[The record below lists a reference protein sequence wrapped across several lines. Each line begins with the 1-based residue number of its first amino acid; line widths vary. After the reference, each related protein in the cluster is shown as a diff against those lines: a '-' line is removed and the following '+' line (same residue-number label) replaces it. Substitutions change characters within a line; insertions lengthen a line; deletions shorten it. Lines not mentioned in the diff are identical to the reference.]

1 VGEVGEPER
10 DEASQGSA
18 SQGTAVG
25 VLDPGR
31 GTDEWADLRPLFTW
45 IAQRRP
51 VVIGAVVLIIA
62 QLAWRAHFLGH
73 LYFHQD
79 DYFNLDLA
87 ARSPLSWHYLTFVG
101 VGHFMIG
108 QRILAWLLVK
118 ASLYDWGLASA
129 LVLAILAVTDVAVF
143 LLLRRLFSE
152 RPAILVLLTIY
163 LLYPLAVPDFGY
175 WTAATES
182 VPLQLAIVLA
192 LYAHLNYLR
201 SGRRRDLAAAAGW
214 VVIAL
219 IFLEKGLVLP
229 VLLFAVTAFFC
240 TDARSLFGGI
250 GRAFVR
256 YRLAWAVYAVILVC
270 YGLLLTFA
278 LHTAASGPELPT
290 SISAIWTYLWAVV
303 KDVLLPGAVGG
314 PWQWLR
320 AGGAYALAAPPTGLA
335 WLSVV
340 ITIAVL
346 LVTSWR
352 RPAAWR
358 AWAILAG
365 WVIAADLLP
374 VILRRINGSY
384 PILFALDTRYLAE
397 LAVVG
402 TICLGFAVLPLTALK
417 EDPIAE
423 QQAAARRTPLLSQQ
437 VVRAATT
444 AVVAIFVVGSLWSA
458 QAYVNATSGSVARS
472 YISQA
477 TSAIDQA
484 AKGTPVVNVYVPDS
498 IFVGYHEK
506 YGLAAT
512 VIGEIDPG
520 KLAWISQPD
529 GTIHNLSIFG
539 PGGKLRPAWVYG
551 ASSGRATAK
560 DGCWPVKHGKI
571 IVKFLGNPPYLSTAL
586 RIGYIWG
593 GSVKGTVTVRY
604 GHTVRQLPVLP
615 GLHAGYLPV
624 AGTAPRIT
632 VSGMAGTGLCIG
644 DVEAGDF
651 APQAS

>member
-1 VGEVGEPER
+1 M
-10 DEASQGSA
+10 
-18 SQGTAVG
+18 G

-31 GTDEWADLRPLFTW
+31 GSDEWADLRPLFTW
-45 IAQRRP
+45 IAHRRP

-87 ARSPLSWHYLTFVG
+87 ARSSLSWHYLTFVG

-118 ASLYDWGLASA
+118 TSLYNWGLASA
-129 LVLAILAVTDVAVF
+129 LVLAILAATDIAVF

-192 LYAHLNYLR
+192 LYGQLKYLR
-201 SGRRRDLAAAAGW
+201 SGRRRDLAFAAGW
-214 VVIAL
+214 VVIGL
-219 IFLEKGLVLP
+219 IFIEKGLVLP

-240 TDARSLFGGI
+240 TDARSVLGGI

-256 YRLAWAVYAVILVC
+256 YRLAWGVYAVILAC
-270 YGLLLTFA
+270 YGVLLAFA
-278 LHTAASGPELPT
+278 LHTAASGPELPR
-290 SISAIWTYLWAVV
+290 SAGAIWTYVWAVV
-303 KDVLLPGAVGG
+303 KDALLPGAVGG
-314 PWQWLR
+314 PWQWLK
-320 AGGAYALAAPPTGLA
+320 AGGGYALAAPPTGLV
-335 WLSVV
+335 WLSFV

-346 LVTSWR
+346 LVTIWR
-352 RPAAWR
+352 RPLAWR

-374 VILRRINGSY
+374 VILRRINGTY
-384 PILFALDTRYLAE
+384 PVLFALDTRYLAE

-402 TICLGFAVLPLTALK
+402 TICLGFAVLPFTGLSDAPALEPK
-417 EDPIAE
+417 TGSKRI
-423 QQAAARRTPLLSQQ
+423 PLPGQQ
-437 VVRAATT
+437 VVRAAAT

-458 QAYVNATSGSVARS
+458 QAYVNVTSGSVAAS
-472 YISQA
+472 YIGQA
-477 TSAIDQA
+477 TSAIAQA
-484 AKGTPVVNVYVPDS
+484 TRGTPVVNAYVPAT
-498 IFVGYHEK
+498 IFVGYHEN

-512 VIGEIDPG
+512 VLGEIDPG
-520 KLAWISQPD
+520 KLRWVSKPD
-529 GTIHNLSIFG
+529 GTIGNLAIFG
-539 PGGKLRPAWVYG
+539 PAGNLRPAWVYG
-551 ASSGRATAK
+551 ASSGRSSAAS
-560 DGCWPVKHGKI
+560 GCWPVRQQRI
-571 IVKFLGNPPYLSTAL
+571 VVKFLGNPPYLSTAL

-593 GSVKGTVTVRY
+593 GSTKGTVTVRY
-604 GHTVRQLPVLP
+604 GHRVQQLQVLP

-624 AGTAPRIT
+624 AGTASRIT

-651 APQAS
+651 DPTHHHS